1 MRQQTRLSGSNVLLW
16 ATLGVGTGMVAAFAL
31 SEWVG
36 GVNPPRVRGAARRL
50 REATHQRPTTAAAVR
65 VVETALR
72 ADPRLAS
79 LGIEVVPVRRCV
91 VELRGWVPSRVA
103 RTIAGRV
110 ALACPGVE
118 SVINSI
124 LVRGEDDRAVEDG
137 HATDQSA

>member
-1 MRQQTRLSGSNVLLW
+1 MRQQSRLSGSDVLLW

-91 VELRGWVPSRVA
+91 
-103 RTIAGRV
+103 
-110 ALACPGVE
+110 
-118 SVINSI
+118 
-124 LVRGEDDRAVEDG
+124 
-137 HATDQSA
+137 